1 MLLIN
6 IIIIVHYQLLAN
18 LDLHGTLILPIIVLI
33 AVVVLI
39 IFISSLVSP
48 SNKAKKYL
56 EDNGYICNKQTCT
69 KDSNNNIYTFNYDNL
84 TYFVDTDFYYVNIGK
99 EAPSL
104 TLKDDEYVCTF
115 TKDDYKVFTLVD
127 NSFIYNQMCE
137 KYVEKVN
144 SHIKEYEKSH
154 GEASPWD
161 LFLENYST
169 TASY

>member
-1 MLLIN
+1 MKKKNQLVPYEEKKLVLVQNKKTNKKKLILFGLIAIAILILIVFIYSLIN
-6 IIIIVHYQLLAN
+6 
-18 LDLHGTLILPIIVLI
+18 
-33 AVVVLI
+33 
-39 IFISSLVSP
+39 P

-56 EDNGYICNKQTCT
+56 QNNDYICNKQTCT

-144 SHIKEYEKSH
+144 SHIKEYEKIITES
-154 GEASPWD
+154 GI
-161 LFLENYST
+161 NVNR
-169 TASY
+169 